1 MIIHTPPSFIL
12 HPPLR
17 CKLYRRYVS
26 YGRVNPFLVV
36 VCKSICQDLFGL
48 LVTGKFMLPQVFLFE
63 SLVERFHMAVLLWCV
78 LPDELVFYAKYRYRF
93 SKIITGVLCAV
104 VGSESQSGAVRIFY
118 RYGIY
123 YGVNCHL
130 FCSIYV
136 KCI

>member
-1 MIIHTPPSFIL
+1 MPPQAF
-12 HPPLR
+12 
-17 CKLYRRYVS
+17 
-26 YGRVNPFLVV
+26 F
-36 VCKSICQDLFGL
+36 
-48 LVTGKFMLPQVFLFE
+48 FE

-78 LPDELVFYAKYRYRF
+78 LPDELVLYAKYRYRF

-118 RYGIY
+118 KYGTC

-130 FCSIYV
+130 LCSIYV